1 LQDGYQILM
10 LQKPRR
16 GWWVVP
22 GGKIET
28 GETLQEAVKREF
40 YEETDLII
48 ENPELRGVFTIVI
61 EDQGQIVE
69 EWMLFT
75 YYANQYHGVLK
86 KHCNEGILEWKK
98 MNQVIDLPKA
108 MGDNVYFQ
116 HVFTSERLI
125 TGKFVYTPEYELIS
139 YTLDKQHQTKVVP
152 V

>member
-1 LQDGYQILM
+1 MQNGNQILM

-22 GGKIET
+22 GGKIEI
-28 GETLQEAVKREF
+28 GESFQEAVKREF

-48 ENPELRGVFTIVI
+48 DNPELRGIFTIVI
-61 EDQGQIVE
+61 ENEGEFVE

-75 YYANQYHGVLK
+75 YYANEYHGVLK
-86 KHCNEGILEWKK
+86 THCNEGILEWKNV
-98 MNQVIDLPKA
+98 NQVIDLPKA

-116 HVFTSERLI
+116 HILSSDHLI
-125 TGKFVYTPEYELIS
+125 TGKFIYTPEYELIS
-139 YTLDKQHQTKVVP
+139 YHLDRQSHTKVVP